1 MHRLLGLHSVFDSR
15 PNVGI
20 SCSAFSF
27 FLFLVFLLQI
37 NIFWGGKKAKMTA
50 KSRPVLR
57 IPFLKLTASLP
68 LKLYKRTSFITLYLI
83 YCETS
88 DVSYVMSLLQSR
100 EMSQIG

>member
-57 IPFLKLTASLP
+57 IRAFLPK
-68 LKLYKRTSFITLYLI
+68 ID
-83 YCETS
+83 CESAFKTIQKNVVCHFVLNILR
-88 DVSYVMSLLQSR
+88 DV
-100 EMSQIG
+100 